1 MTWNWTELIG
11 YLAVPCTIATFS
23 MKTMI
28 PLRIVALTSNIVFI
42 VLGLLGQQYAQ
53 FFMHLLLLPLNSF
66 RLYQMVMLVTKV
78 RRASRGDLSMDWLKH
93 FMKKRRYRA
102 GEILFLKG
110 DEAKELF
117 YTLNGRFRLR
127 ESGIEIPSGQVVGE
141 LGLLAPDNRRTQ
153 TLECA
158 QDGEVLT
165 VTYRDILQLY
175 FQNPTFG
182 LYLLQLT
189 SGRLFQNIARLEGEL
204 EKERQGRAAPAL
216 VAVPGDDA
224 SASELPSAPMAPR
237 DGASSES
244 ATSDDAYGPRSAS
257 LAAPPSSPADQKL
270 TSALP
275 ATVRGVPGGR

>member
-1 MTWNWTELIG
+1 MNWNWTELIG

-28 PLRIVALTSNIVFI
+28 PLRIVALVSNIVFI
-42 VLGLLGQQYAQ
+42 ALGLLGQQYAQ
-53 FFMHLLLLPLNSF
+53 FFMHLLLLPLNAY
-66 RLYQMVMLVTKV
+66 RLYQMVQLVTKV

-93 FMKKRRYRA
+93 FMKKRRYQT
-102 GEILFLKG
+102 GDVLFQKG

-158 QDGEVLT
+158 QGGEVLT
-165 VTYRDILQLY
+165 VTYRDIMQLY

-189 SGRLFQNIARLEGEL
+189 TGRLFQNIARLEDEL
-204 EKERQGRAAPAL
+204 EKERKRHPEPAVMASALAPA
-216 VAVPGDDA
+216 PQHDDA
-224 SASELPSAPMAPR
+224 MVEGQEPAPR
-237 DGASSES
+237 AQL
-244 ATSDDAYGPRSAS
+244 R
-257 LAAPPSSPADQKL
+257 
-270 TSALP
+270 
-275 ATVRGVPGGR
+275 